1 MNKISDSALSKVVE
15 FLGTDA
21 QPLAKTSKRNWQ
33 VTQEA
38 RYKMLTHGYWDA
50 EHPEWGKFE
59 DSKYFY
65 SKQAALAAMELKKK
79 DKDVVWIGVYQ
90 FRAPIGF
97 IANRPTY
104 FKEWFY

>member
-38 RYKMLTHGYWDA
+38 RYQMLTHGYWDA
-50 EHPEWGKFE
+50 EHPEWGKYE
-59 DSKYFY
+59 GITYFY
-65 SKQAALAAMELKKK
+65 SQQTALAAMELKKK

-90 FRAPIGF
+90 LRLYRQQAHLLQGMVLLS
-97 IANRPTY
+97 
-104 FKEWFY
+104 

>member
-79 DKDVVWIGVYQ
+79 NKDVVWVGIYQ
-90 FRAPIGF
+90 FLAPIGW
-97 IANRPTY
+97 IANSPTF